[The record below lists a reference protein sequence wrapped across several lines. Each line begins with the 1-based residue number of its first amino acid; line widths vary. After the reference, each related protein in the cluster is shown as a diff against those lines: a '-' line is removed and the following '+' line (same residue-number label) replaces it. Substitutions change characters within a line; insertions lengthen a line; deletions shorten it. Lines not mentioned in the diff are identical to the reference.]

1 MQLEIRGSRGRA
13 EGGEVDGRLANAV
26 GAENVE
32 VAVAQQHEPAVGGD
46 GRAARA
52 DGAVDARAG
61 EKDEGQARG
70 ERAEQQGGEEGPV
83 NA

>member
-1 MQLEIRGSRGRA
+1 
-13 EGGEVDGRLANAV
+13 
-26 GAENVE
+26 VE
-32 VAVAQQHEPAVGGD
+32 VPVAQQHEPAVGGD

-52 DGAVDARAG
+52 DGAVDAGAG
-61 EKDEGQARG
+61 KKDEGQARG